1 MASEKS
7 KALVP
12 LNKSSELAVTNQNNK
27 ISRFSLVDED
37 MHLISKEDVKK
48 YLPDILGRAL
58 ARVWIDS
65 SFNKIFSQNPQKALE
80 RHGVFLPENVN
91 IEFQK
96 PDSDRP
102 RVVVYQ
108 QNQGS
113 KFKLRLFYL
122 QLVMMAGR

>member
-12 LNKSSELAVTNQNNK
+12 LNKRSELAVTNQNNK

-37 MHLISKEDVKK
+37 MHLVSKEDVKK

-102 RVVVYQ
+102 SVVVYQ
-108 QNQGS
+108 QSQGS

>member
-1 MASEKS
+1 MSSEKS
-7 KALVP
+7 KAVVAL
-12 LNKSSELAVTNQNNK
+12 KKKRDLAIRNQNTK

-37 MHLISKEDVKK
+37 MHLVTKEDVKK

-65 SFNKIFSQNPQKALE
+65 TFNKLFSQSPQHALE
-80 RHGVFLPENVN
+80 RHGVFLPENVI

>member
-12 LNKSSELAVTNQNNK
+12 LNKRGELAVTNQNNK

>member
-12 LNKSSELAVTNQNNK
+12 LNKRSELAVTNQNNK

-37 MHLISKEDVKK
+37 MHLVSKEDVKK

-65 SFNKIFSQNPQKALE
+65 SFNKIFSQDPQKALE

>member
-12 LNKSSELAVTNQNNK
+12 LNKRSELAVTNQNNK

-37 MHLISKEDVKK
+37 MHLVSKEDVKK

-80 RHGVFLPENVN
+80 RHGVFLPKNVN